1 MGCHSAYDFM
11 RQEDLAGTRQGCNSE
26 GSKVMLVLTRRR
38 RQSILI
44 GDNIRITIVD
54 AGRGN
59 VRVGVE
65 APRELNVDREEVR
78 QRTQEL
84 ARAGSTVN

>member
-1 MGCHSAYDFM
+1 
-11 RQEDLAGTRQGCNSE
+11 
-26 GSKVMLVLTRRR
+26 MLVLSRKRQ
-38 RQSILI
+38 QSILI

-65 APRELNVDREEVR
+65 APRDLSVDREEVR
-78 QRTQEL
+78 VRDTQRGL
-84 ARAGSTVN
+84 RLVGSGSALSSN